1 MHAVAGVD
9 DSTKGSPAN
18 RHGFVQ
24 CIVGKN
30 PPPVPVYDLPCN
42 PKPVGILQ
50 CGEAVVVAGRQGVWL
65 RIESADGPDRY
76 IGFLSVSL
84 SKKKFQPVD
93 LPPGPGPDMR
103 SCIASLKLPDTSSA
117 THRPRVVYQVDPDFP
132 KDGGRAGISGSVLL
146 SLTVGTDGLAHDVE
160 VKKSLGHGFDEKAVL
175 AVQQWVFEPAAE
187 NGKAVPANI
196 LIEVEFRRW

>member
-1 MHAVAGVD
+1 M
-9 DSTKGSPAN
+9 
-18 RHGFVQ
+18 
-24 CIVGKN
+24 
-30 PPPVPVYDLPCN
+30 
-42 PKPVGILQ
+42 
-50 CGEAVVVAGRQGVWL
+50 
-65 RIESADGPDRY
+65 
-76 IGFLSVSL
+76 
-84 SKKKFQPVD
+84 
-93 LPPGPGPDMR
+93 
-103 SCIASLKLPDTSSA
+103 
-117 THRPRVVYQVDPDFP
+117 VYQVDPDFP